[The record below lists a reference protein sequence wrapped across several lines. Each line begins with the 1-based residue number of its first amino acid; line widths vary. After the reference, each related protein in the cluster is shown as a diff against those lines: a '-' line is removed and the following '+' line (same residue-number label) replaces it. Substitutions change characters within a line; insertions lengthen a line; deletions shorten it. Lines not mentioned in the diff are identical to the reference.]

1 LQDGL
6 KNGRPWWT
14 RGDPREGTVK
24 SIWWGS
30 GLLGSRWTIG
40 AWDWTRNPTGN
51 GDIVWDLGRQTLP
64 DEGTI
69 DHPTATVVLAYE
81 RPQTTAQVHQPPA
94 RPGVPAQQPVQ
105 AAAVE
110 APQPVQRATLL
121 PASPKSDGAPNVRSE
136 SWYGH
141 YNRHTVFQA
150 PASPRSDGTP
160 NVRSE
165 SWYGHYR
172 HTVFQAIYNTKVM
185 GFNEIVVLGVQPLS
199 EMARTCEEF
208 PCLQQDFRDAISQ
221 QKAPFFDSA
230 GNQRVAF
237 EQVFFQRETK
247 ERLAA
252 FLEFNSTQA
261 RATILVS
268 CPQPYMSDAEGI
280 ADAHN
285 EKTGFNK
292 VQVFWASTNDVYGG
306 RALRD
311 RSTNR
316 RCTAM

>member
-1 LQDGL
+1 METPPEVIVVTSNEWIENKGGRYVLQDGL
-6 KNGRPWWT
+6 ENGRPWWT
-14 RGDPREGTVK
+14 TGDPRKGVVH
-24 SIWWGS
+24 SILWGC
-30 GLLGSRWTIG
+30 GLFRNYWTI
-40 AWDWTRNPTGN
+40 ALLDWTRNPTGH
-51 GDIVWDLGRQTLP
+51 GRSGVFDLGQQTLP
-64 DEGTI
+64 REGTVFC
-69 DHPTATVVLAYE
+69 PSATIVLAYE

-110 APQPVQRATLL
+110 ASQPVQQATPP
-121 PASPKSDGAPNVRSE
+121 PASPPSDGP
-136 SWYGH
+136 
-141 YNRHTVFQA
+141 
-150 PASPRSDGTP
+150 P

-230 GNQRVAF
+230 GNQRIAF

-292 VQVFWASTNDVYGG
+292 VQVFWASANDVYGG
-306 RALRD
+306 GALRD
-311 RSTNR
+311 
-316 RCTAM
+316 